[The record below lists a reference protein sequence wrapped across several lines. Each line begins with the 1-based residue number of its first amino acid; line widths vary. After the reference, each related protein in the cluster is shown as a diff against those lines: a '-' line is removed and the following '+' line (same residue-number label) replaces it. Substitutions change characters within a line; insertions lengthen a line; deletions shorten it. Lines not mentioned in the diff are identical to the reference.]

1 MDALERYINRVAYK
15 FDKGYPDV
23 NNPKDMEMLMEM
35 INPLIKEEEE
45 TSAISKATLKKLID
59 DTDLSDVQL
68 SKLDS
73 IIKKITFTTPIEN
86 YLTQKAK
93 ESNVSLD
100 QADKLGKLLDKYNI
114 QSEFAEYIKNP
125 SSFDLSKGSFIEQIP
140 NIPADALLG
149 LYRDMGST
157 IEGNVSVGPGEVLF
171 SLLFNNVK
179 KRESKGDLDVSGE
192 NVELK
197 ASTDGAGAV
206 IAKGYNRGQW
216 SNTRRKGR
224 FDEFV
229 KSLGMEQEN
238 EDDGLAVL
246 VQPVMWPT
254 KLANIYNIFTNDPNF
269 DKNKFIKGLE
279 GILSKVYN
287 KSDWYPKGTFFD
299 LNSYFT
305 DQDFNSGQ
313 FRLDL
318 TKELVKDY
326 RDAEGF
332 DGLLFTDKKGNLK
345 YLKGDTITD
354 EIGKSIRFTGP
365 SDDVPR
371 LVLKVK

>member
-1 MDALERYINRVAYK
+1 MDALERYLNRVAYK

-23 NNPKDMEMLMEM
+23 NNPQDMEMLMEM
-35 INPLIKEEEE
+35 ITPLVEAGE
-45 TSAISKATLKKLID
+45 TPTVSKDTLKKLID
-59 DTDLSDVQL
+59 DTDLSDAQL

-73 IIKKITFTTPIEN
+73 ILKKITFTTPIEN

-125 SSFDLSKGSFIEQIP
+125 SSLDLSKGSFIDQIP
-140 NIPADALLG
+140 GIPADVLLG

-171 SLLFNNVK
+171 SLLFDNVK

-238 EDDGLAVL
+238 EDDGLAAL

-279 GILSKVYN
+279 GVLNRVYN

-313 FRLDL
+313 FRIDL

-326 RDAEGF
+326 RDSEGF
-332 DGLLFTDKKGNLK
+332 DGLLFTDKKGNIK

-354 EIGKSIRFTGP
+354 EIGKSITFSGP

-371 LVLKVK
+371 LVLKIK